1 MLAIAVLALA
11 CVAVT
16 IVALYARQQG
26 LLGLGG
32 GGLGGGLGGG
42 PGGGLGGGG
51 GAPMGGRESTP
62 PPLRFTDLPALS
74 PSSAFR
80 KTDVGLGCKAG
91 GCSFG
96 LYAIG
101 GGGATRITLSDH
113 LAGGVW
119 KATYRGVEFV
129 NPVAIVG
136 ASMQTALVY
145 DEKRAYNPTEAGCGR
160 CDSFTGRSSSK
171 ILKMH
176 GSGSKVYTSV
186 QAAYF
191 DPPGSE
197 FKGYEARNTTVV
209 SDTVI
214 SKRLEFVGENECD
227 YAVEVRN
234 PPQKHYF
241 SLLEV
246 LCSWCP
252 RAACAQM
259 YVLQDGWRSAPDSQ
273 QLYFANATHGL
284 VMATSSGEAAMGV
297 KLLDYPRGGRWEI
310 PRYGTPESTGVW
322 RKWSVTQRINPTK
335 DPSYKIGGTPYVW
348 RIRLYFGSLR
358 DVQARMA
365 QR

>member
-1 MLAIAVLALA
+1 MLAWLLVLTAACAVAA
-11 CVAVT
+11 AVAWYV
-16 IVALYARQQG
+16 LSQ
-26 LLGLGG
+26 
-32 GGLGGGLGGG
+32 
-42 PGGGLGGGG
+42 GG
-51 GAPMGGRESTP
+51 GAVGVAMGGRETTP
-62 PPLRFTDLPALS
+62 PPLSYGDLPALS
-74 PSSAFR
+74 PSTAFR
-80 KTDVGLGCKAG
+80 KTDTGLGCRTG

-96 LYAIG
+96 LYTIGGG
-101 GGGATRITLSDH
+101 GGGATITLSDH

-119 KATYRGVEFV
+119 KATYKGVEFV

-171 ILKMH
+171 LLRMH
-176 GSGSKVYTSV
+176 GSNRAAYTSV

-197 FKGYEARNTTVV
+197 FKGYAAKNTTQL
-209 SDTVI
+209 SDTAI
-214 SKRLEFVGENECD
+214 AKRLEFAGPTECE
-227 YAVEVRN
+227 YSVEVRN
-234 PPQKHYF
+234 PPGRHYF

-259 YVLQDGWRSAPDSQ
+259 YVLQDGWKSAPDSQ

-297 KLLDYPRGGRWEI
+297 KLLDWPRGGRWET
-310 PRYGTPESTGVW
+310 PRYGTPESSDVW
-322 RKWSVTQRINPTK
+322 RKWSITQRINPSK
-335 DPSYKIGGTPYVW
+335 DPSFRIPGTPYVW
-348 RIRLYFGSLR
+348 RLRLFFGTLR
-358 DVQARMA
+358 DVQARIERA
-365 QR
+365 T